1 MPRKIDFPPLP
12 GTEDEQWDEL
22 AAEFGMKK
30 DELKKIIV
38 PSWMFDKGFIN
49 KWDVRKMLLNK
60 GYKQIIKP
68 EEDDPE
74 KAYNEW
80 LEKHPFTKKW
90 MDTCPGGVCKPSPV
104 YEKPKYA
111 ETINAAKKI
120 DIDKMEREIK
130 IETGTKPTI
139 KPDKLTRKEMGINAN
154 NGRAGYYSD
163 GEDRFEDH
171 MIDIEERKKDLRD
184 QIIAQN
190 NEAIPGVERIKP
202 LTKLSD
208 TDQDYGCDEK
218 QNLSPGERILKEYA
232 KDKKREEIKRDMSKY
247 IMNDQ
252 EEEKIKNM
260 LHLKETK
267 KDNDAVFP
275 GDFDGICRD
284 LMALHARKNK
294 DYGNAA
300 DASYREFGLVSYVIR
315 LNDKMNRLKSLT
327 KPGVEQEVKSESIE
341 DTLMDLAA
349 YAIMAIESLRS

>member
-1 MPRKIDFPPLP
+1 
-12 GTEDEQWDEL
+12 
-22 AAEFGMKK
+22 
-30 DELKKIIV
+30 
-38 PSWMFDKGFIN
+38 
-49 KWDVRKMLLNK
+49 
-60 GYKQIIKP
+60 
-68 EEDDPE
+68 
-74 KAYNEW
+74 
-80 LEKHPFTKKW
+80 
-90 MDTCPGGVCKPSPV
+90 
-104 YEKPKYA
+104 
-111 ETINAAKKI
+111 
-120 DIDKMEREIK
+120 MEREIK
-130 IETGTKPTI
+130 IETGTKPI
-139 KPDKLTRKEMGINAN
+139 IRPDKLTRKEMDINAN

-184 QIIAQN
+184 KYIAENNCNPAREAMEKRLKRYEERVLAEQGNVRPGELIDGQIPVGHN
-190 NEAIPGVERIKP
+190 YNGVEVVNP
-202 LTKLSD
+202 QTDFND
-208 TDQDYGCDEK
+208 TDPDYVCDEK
-218 QNLSPGERILKEYA
+218 QNLTLGEHILKEYA

-267 KDNDAVFP
+267 KDNDAVVP

-300 DASYREFGLVSYVIR
+300 HESYKEFGLVSYVIR